1 MVYPKNDLCA
11 LEKKMY
17 SAVVGYNFL
26 YMPVRLVW
34 SMVLFKSK
42 ASLLISCLDD
52 ASIVEDGVLMSP
64 TITLLLFLSFSS
76 VGFALY
82 I

>member
-1 MVYPKNDLCA
+1 
-11 LEKKMY
+11 MY
-17 SAVVGYNFL
+17 SAVVGYEFL
-26 YMPVRLVW
+26 NMPVRLIW
-34 SMVLFKSK
+34 SMLLFKSK

-52 ASIVEDGVLMSP
+52 ASIVDNGVLMSP
-64 TITLLLFLSFSS
+64 TITLLLFISPFSS